1 MMHKTTLFV
10 LLVICLLC
18 LITPIKARRLSKNKL
33 YKRQG
38 PYPPTQPRPGAPPDP
53 GLAPIFGIYTALMEK
68 TPAVPD
74 ATMLTGVFS
83 GGDGKE
89 A

>member
-1 MMHKTTLFV
+1 MFFLMLWTIV
-10 LLVICLLC
+10 C
-18 LITPIKARRLSKNKL
+18 LITPIKAKRLSRNRL

-38 PYPPTQPRPGAPPDP
+38 PYPNQARPGTQPADP
-53 GLAPIFGIYTALMEK
+53 GLAPLFGFYTALMEK
-68 TPAVPD
+68 TPAIPD
-74 ATMLTGVFS
+74 ATTLTGVFS